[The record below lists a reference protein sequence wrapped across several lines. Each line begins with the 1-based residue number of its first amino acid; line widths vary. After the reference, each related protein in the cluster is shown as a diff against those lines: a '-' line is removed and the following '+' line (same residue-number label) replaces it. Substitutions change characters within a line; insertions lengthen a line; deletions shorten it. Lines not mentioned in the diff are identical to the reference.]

1 MLANTAYRLQKGL
14 GLTVAYFGGSIT
26 EGAGASAYDNCWAA
40 KTTARLRAS
49 YPDCPVR
56 HIQAAIGGTDSTLGV
71 CRLERDV
78 LAHHP
83 DLVFFEFG
91 VNDSGLDFHTAL
103 KNAEACFRRIWTA
116 DPSTDIVTVYTVTKS
131 LSDRAAE
138 GGVWPAKDA
147 HAAVSHLYGVPQI
160 DMGEALRARILTE
173 GNDWLTYTADTV
185 HPNDAGYEIC
195 ASVVRNKLDEWLN
208 CVPDRLTPH
217 VLPSPLIPEG
227 ESRVN
232 ARMADCTEAAFDSR
246 WTLREESLSGRYP
259 RYIECAE
266 PGGEL
271 TFSFDGRRIGFYW
284 MMAKDSGDAL
294 CSVDGGEFIPVRSWD
309 HYCKSF
315 NRANA
320 AWFPAELEPGRHTL
334 RLRLSPDKA
343 AESEGTVLRIGAF
356 LIL

>member
-1 MLANTAYRLQKGL
+1 MLSNTAYRLRRGL

-26 EGAGASAYDNCWAA
+26 EGAGASSYETCWAG
-40 KTTARLRAS
+40 KTTAHLRSAF
-49 YPDCPVR
+49 PDCPIR

-83 DLVFFEFG
+83 DLVFFEFA
-91 VNDSGLDFHTAL
+91 VNDSGLDFQSAL
-103 KNAEACFRRIWTA
+103 KNAEACFRRIRLA
-116 DPSTDIVTVYTVTKS
+116 DPMTDIVTVYTVTKS
-131 LSDRAAE
+131 LSDLVSE
-138 GGVWPAKDA
+138 GGVLPAKNA

-160 DMGEALRARILTE
+160 DMGEALRARVLTE
-173 GNDWLTYTADTV
+173 GGDWLRYTADTV

-195 ASVVRNKLDEWLN
+195 ASTVWDKLSGWLES
-208 CVPDRLTPH
+208 PADALTPH
-217 VLPSPLIPEG
+217 ALPSPLTPDG
-227 ESRVN
+227 ESRMR
-232 ARMADCTEAAFDSR
+232 ARMTDCTEASRDSR
-246 WTLREESLSGRYP
+246 WVLREESLCGRYP

-271 TFSFDGRRIGFYW
+271 TFAFDGCRIGFYW

-294 CSVDGGEFIPVRSWD
+294 CSVDGGEFVPVRSWD

-315 NRANA
+315 SRANA
-320 AWFPAELEPGRHTL
+320 AWFPGVLTPGPHTL

-356 LIL
+356 LVM

>member
-1 MLANTAYRLQKGL
+1 MLANTAYRLKNSL

-26 EGAGASAYDNCWAA
+26 EGAGASSYEACWAA
-40 KTTARLRAS
+40 KTTAHLRAA

-56 HIQAAIGGTDSTLGV
+56 HVQAAIGGTDSTLGV
-71 CRLERDV
+71 CRLDRDL

-83 DLVFFEFG
+83 DLVFFEFA
-91 VNDSGLDFHTAL
+91 VNDSGMDFLTAL
-103 KNAEACFRRIWTA
+103 KNAEACFRRIRTA
-116 DPSTDIVTVYTVTKS
+116 DPATDIVTVYTVTKS
-131 LSDRAAE
+131 LSDQAAE
-138 GGVWPAKDA
+138 GDVRPAKNA
-147 HAAVSHLYGVPQI
+147 HAAVSHLYGIPQI

-173 GNDWLTYTADTV
+173 VNDWLKYTTDTV

-195 ASVVRNKLDEWLN
+195 ASVVRKKLDEWLN
-208 CVPDRLTPH
+208 RTPDRLTPH

-227 ESRVN
+227 ESRMN
-232 ARMADCTEAAFDSR
+232 ARMADCTEAVRDES
-246 WTLREESLSGRYP
+246 WTLCEKPLSGRYP
-259 RYIECAE
+259 HYIECAK

-315 NRANA
+315 SRANSAWYPA
-320 AWFPAELEPGRHTL
+320 ALENGPHTL

-343 AESEGTVLRIGAF
+343 EESEGTVLRIGAF
-356 LIL
+356 LVM